1 MWFGHGAPLSEE
13 VDIIIKLLSSPMS
26 GFCKVRHFICST
38 PSILSCLLF
47 YFSTI
52 LDAARGYSPFSKSI
66 NTRLFGPSIH

>member
-38 PSILSCLLF
+38 PSALSHFLF

-52 LDAARGYSPFSKSI
+52 FDAAR
-66 NTRLFGPSIH
+66 